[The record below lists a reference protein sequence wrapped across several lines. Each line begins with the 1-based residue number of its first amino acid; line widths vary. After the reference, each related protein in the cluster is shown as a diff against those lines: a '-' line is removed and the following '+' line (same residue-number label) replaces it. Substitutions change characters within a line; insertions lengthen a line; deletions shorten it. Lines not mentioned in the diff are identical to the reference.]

1 MNNIKYQGV
10 EKEEQK
16 EKLEFS
22 IKLWYKYIEWCSRNF
37 RSLEL
42 FFYLMGDI
50 MKEYK
55 SNEKLINYL
64 ISKNMI
70 VNDKEKALKL

>member
-1 MNNIKYQGV
+1 
-10 EKEEQK
+10 
-16 EKLEFS
+16 
-22 IKLWYKYIEWCSRNF
+22 
-37 RSLEL
+37 
-42 FFYLMGDI
+42 

-55 SNEKLINYL
+55 SNEELINYL